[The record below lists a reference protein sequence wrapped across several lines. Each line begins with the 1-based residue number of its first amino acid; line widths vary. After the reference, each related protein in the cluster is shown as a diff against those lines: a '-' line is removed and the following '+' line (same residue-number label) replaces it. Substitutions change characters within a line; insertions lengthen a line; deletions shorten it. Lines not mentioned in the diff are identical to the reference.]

1 MHIDFSIVVAI
12 LTMNGILLSSGGSNS
27 DAENVQ
33 RQRYRQAK
41 DRMLAELQGQILT
54 RVEQLDEA
62 HSALEYARQR
72 SELCCQEA
80 KVVLTHSSLLA
91 GDYDAQLSGVYGD
104 ADMGQN
110 QEESELVPLLKQLI
124 AMLEAGGP
132 FVLSS
137 ELLNVI
143 RNAAGGSYVHN
154 VHNVSV
160 GGNQA
165 GGMGGVG
172 GKDRKK
178 DEDADRS
185 RDSKKTKAMLV
196 KSSKDKDNKNKSRDK
211 SPKAASVADQ
221 AAQWKDLLRKL
232 FERQAYEAA
241 KLENDL
247 KSDEMSTI
255 QDTIDDCER
264 KKKSMMDEA
273 REDLRQK
280 LEKCETTKEKDR
292 LMAEYATNLQKV
304 NDAFDK
310 QKTQQLEN
318 LRHKL
323 LESRRSRKKEMY
335 RKHCSEAEDQGVG
348 IESVPDVNLPGY
360 DDLMRD
366 LLKLQEGQ
374 ERAVAEIQMEG
385 ERARDNVQVRD
396 FTL

>member
-1 MHIDFSIVVAI
+1 MIVFI
-12 LTMNGILLSSGGSNS
+12 LGGNNP

-41 DRMLAELQGQILT
+41 DRMLAELQGQIMS

-104 ADMGQN
+104 VDMGQS
-110 QEESELVPLLKQLI
+110 QQDSELVPLLKQLI
-124 AMLEAGGP
+124 AMLESGGP
-132 FVLSS
+132 FYLSS

-143 RNAAGGSYVHN
+143 KNAAGGSN
-154 VHNVSV
+154 VHNIHNVNM
-160 GGNQA
+160 GNQT
-165 GGMGGVG
+165 GLSGSGRDRSKEDEESDRS
-172 GKDRKK
+172 KDRKK
-178 DEDADRS
+178 M
-185 RDSKKTKAMLV
+185 KAALV
-196 KSSKDKDNKNKSRDK
+196 KASKDKQNKDK
-211 SPKAASVADQ
+211 SKDKSHKVGSSGGADS
-221 AAQWKDLLRKL
+221 AEQWKELVRKL

-247 KSDEMSTI
+247 KSEEMNTI
-255 QDTIDDCER
+255 QDTLDDCER
-264 KKKSMMDEA
+264 KKKNMMDEA

-280 LEKCETTKEKDR
+280 LEKCDTVKEKDR

-310 QKTQQLEN
+310 QKQQQLEK
-318 LRHKL
+318 LRQKL
-323 LESRRSRKKEMY
+323 LENRRSRKKELY
-335 RKHCSEAEDQGVG
+335 RKHCAQAEEQGVG
-348 IESVPDVNLPGY
+348 IDMVPDVNLPSY
-360 DDLMRD
+360 DELMRD

-374 ERAVAEIQMEG
+374 ERALAEIQMEG
-385 ERARDNVQVRD
+385 ERARDNVQVG
-396 FTL
+396 LYSKNGE

>member
-1 MHIDFSIVVAI
+1 MIVFI
-12 LTMNGILLSSGGSNS
+12 LGGNNP

-41 DRMLAELQGQILT
+41 DRMLAELQGQIMS

-104 ADMGQN
+104 VDMGQS
-110 QEESELVPLLKQLI
+110 QQDSELVPLLKQLI
-124 AMLEAGGP
+124 AMLESGGP
-132 FVLSS
+132 FYLSS

-143 RNAAGGSYVHN
+143 KNAAGGSN
-154 VHNVSV
+154 VHNIHNVNM
-160 GGNQA
+160 GNQT
-165 GGMGGVG
+165 GPSGSGRDRSKEDEESDRS
-172 GKDRKK
+172 KDRKK
-178 DEDADRS
+178 M
-185 RDSKKTKAMLV
+185 KAALV
-196 KSSKDKDNKNKSRDK
+196 KASKDKQNKDK
-211 SPKAASVADQ
+211 SKDKSHKVGSSGGADS
-221 AAQWKDLLRKL
+221 AEQWKELVRKL

-247 KSDEMSTI
+247 KSEEMNTI
-255 QDTIDDCER
+255 QDTLDDCER
-264 KKKSMMDEA
+264 KKKNMMDEA

-280 LEKCETTKEKDR
+280 LEKCDTVKEKDR

-310 QKTQQLEN
+310 QKQQQLEK
-318 LRHKL
+318 LRQKL
-323 LESRRSRKKEMY
+323 LENRRSRKKELY
-335 RKHCSEAEDQGVG
+335 RKHCAQAEEQGVG
-348 IESVPDVNLPGY
+348 IDMVPDVNLPSY
-360 DDLMRD
+360 DELMRD

-374 ERAVAEIQMEG
+374 ERALAEIQMEG
-385 ERARDNVQVRD
+385 ERARDNVQVG
-396 FTL
+396 LYSKNGE